1 MILGLI
7 DFILHVDS
15 YLLALV
21 AHYGSWVYGIL
32 FLIVFIETGV
42 VAMPFLPGDSLWFAA
57 GALAGVGSLDLPT
70 LLAALSWRRCWATV
84 VTT

>member
-1 MILGLI
+1 MI

-21 AHYGSWVYGIL
+21 AHYGSWVGIL

-42 VAMPFLPGDSLWFAA
+42 VAMPFLPGDGLWFAA
-57 GALAGVGSLDLPT
+57 GPWPAWVLWICQLCWLLFRGGGAGRQL
-70 LLAALSWRRCWATV
+70 
-84 VTT
+84 